1 MAKKKVSKKVLERRK
16 LLLAMLWFLVK
27 LNLLA
32 IPLYI
37 LLAINF
43 SFPEFQSFLASI
55 LGNALNI
62 LGYPTVVEDYYI
74 GMSFGFTI
82 ATFEINMDCTAWKSM
97 YLLAALAIAT
107 PAKKDEKIKFLL
119 ISLPL
124 LFALNFARILTT
136 IVLAFQYGFEYLA
149 IVHTFLWREGLI
161 FAVVGFWYIWLR
173 RINYNIR
180 KLKIPFR
187 WKFA

>member
-1 MAKKKVSKKVLERRK
+1 MTKKEISKKVLKRRK
-16 LLLAMLWFLVK
+16 LLLAIAWFLVK

-55 LGNALNI
+55 LGNALNL
-62 LGYPTVVEDYYI
+62 LGYPTVVEGYYI
-74 GMSFGFTI
+74 GM
-82 ATFEINMDCTAWKSM
+82 FEINMDCTAWKSM

-136 IVLAFQYGFEYLA
+136 IILAFQYGFEYLA
-149 IVHTFLWREGLI
+149 IIHTFLWREGLI
-161 FAVVGFWYIWLR
+161 FAVIGFWYIWLR
-173 RINYNIR
+173 RTNYNIR